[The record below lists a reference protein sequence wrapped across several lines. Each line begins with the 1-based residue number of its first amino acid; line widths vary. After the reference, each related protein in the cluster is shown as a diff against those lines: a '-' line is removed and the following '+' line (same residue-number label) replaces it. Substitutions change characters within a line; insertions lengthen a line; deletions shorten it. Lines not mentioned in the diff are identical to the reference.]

1 MVIGNDYAVKI
12 KALTLFGNGV
22 KGGQTRHDGQRPAGM
37 NRDA

>member
-12 KALTLFGNGV
+12 KVQREGRNGE
-22 KGGQTRHDGQRPAGM
+22 RPAAM

>member
-22 KGGQTRHDGQRPAGM
+22 RDRRQGQDGKRPAAM
-37 NRDA
+37 NRDG

>member
-22 KGGQTRHDGQRPAGM
+22 KGGQTRQNG
-37 NRDA
+37 